1 MNDYWNYFHNYE
13 SLCTGLFFFFEL
25 IGIKNRLRQS
35 HYDIQHSFTIIV
47 IIIIIII
54 TTFIII
60 TTIIIIVVVINNIIV
75 SVAVSLEPV
84 SQISSDV
91 WS

>member
-1 MNDYWNYFHNYE
+1 MTIEITFIITRV
-13 SLCTGLFFFFEL
+13 CVPGFFSFFEL

-60 TTIIIIVVVINNIIV
+60 TTIIIIIVVVINNIIV

-84 SQISSDV
+84 SQIASDV